1 MLGDTAPRLVIPF
14 LTGPTDSRYWSSAG
28 VKNVF
33 RFTPFSY
40 EPQSSAGGLASGV
53 TSRQRP
59 GEEEQYGHGALLVQ
73 LRIVSNGQAFNAAL
87 AAIGVSEQ
95 RGYAVLIRSRST
107 ACPARR
113 WAGSQRLVKPTA
125 RRI

>member
-73 LRIVSNGQAFNAAL
+73 LRIVSNGQAFNSAF
-87 AAIGVSEQ
+87 AAIGISE
-95 RGYAVLIRSRST
+95 REGYDFNSLAVNRVPGEAVGGLTRLAARTARSR
-107 ACPARR
+107 R
-113 WAGSQRLVKPTA
+113 
-125 RRI
+125 